1 MDIETL
7 KQQRAALIT
16 RIDILKAYRNHEY
29 YATDGI
35 FRDRV
40 DHDLREAQERERA
53 LGREIEGY
61 SKSDSQL

>member
-40 DHDLREAQERERA
+40 QQV
-53 LGREIEGY
+53 G
-61 SKSDSQL
+61 

>member
-1 MDIETL
+1 MDLGEL
-7 KQQRAALIT
+7 KQQHAALIT

-40 DHDLREAQERERA
+40 DHDLREAQEREGVLA
-53 LGREIEGY
+53 REIEGY
-61 SKSDSQL
+61 SKPDSQL